1 MTGVTLTLAIS
12 MPAQAVP
19 TYCTASASGNTASAY
34 CYASASGSQFRAIAR
49 CRYVTPSGSYDYNTW
64 YGLWRVQ
71 GDPQYSNATCGTG
84 SSLYQPDAQVG

>member
-19 TYCTASASGNTASAY
+19 TYCTATVSGNTATAY
-34 CYASASGSQFRAIAR
+34 CYASASGSQFRAMAR
-49 CRYVTPSGSYDYNTW
+49 CRYVTPSGSNDYNTW

-71 GDPQYSNATCGTG
+71 GDPQYSSATCGTG
-84 SSLYQPDAQVG
+84 WSLYQPDAQVA